1 MIAEYYQNHRE
12 DYTYTEDGYLSTVS
26 IGEDSY
32 DTTSHTVVPMGSPV
46 QRVRNER
53 DALGRVVNYTEY
65 AADGT
70 TVTYSRALTYNS
82 RSEITDE
89 TVLSRGATSVI
100 HNDYKA
106 ESTANPGQYTGAYQ
120 GGVVTRSTTTSA
132 GVTAETKTSYV
143 WWDGARQGEVVY
155 KPNVSAATTNRSSFA
170 YDTTGRLSA
179 VSIAATGDPRQLRY
193 QFDGRQLGDIGN
205 DGPGDT
211 DYVTAM
217 AQRNASPNG
226 PFQGGAAYGT
236 PAADFDQSYDAINP
250 TSEGVADSRV
260 TAQDGD
266 TLRSIAAQ
274 VWGDESLWYLI
285 AEANGLGSSDA
296 IAGGMVLVIPAKV
309 ANFHNTSATFRVYD
323 PNKAIGDITPND
335 QAQVKPQARANKG
348 CGGVGKIIAVVIAV
362 VVVAIVLGP
371 ASAAATNFFGGTV
384 AAGATVSTAAAVG
397 GAVVGGAIAGAA
409 GSIASQGFSLAVG
422 IQDKFSWKGVAMAAV
437 AGGVGGGLSQFGGP
451 GIVSSVVRGAAA
463 SVVTQGVA
471 VATGLQDRF
480 DWTGVAVG
488 AVVGGA
494 SSGFSGA
501 LPPGEASAPLSP
513 QRRPR
518 KGRAQKALSDGRAR
532 STASTRKSMNARTRL
547 GRRPPW
553 PT

>member
-1 MIAEYYQNHRE
+1 VIAEYYQNHRE

-179 VSIAATGDPRQLRY
+179 VSIADGRSRTVTYVTNAEGHVLSRQEADYIAATGDPRQLRY

-250 TSEGVADSRV
+250 TSEGVADSRI

-274 VWGDESLWYLI
+274 MWGDESLWYLI

-309 ANFHNTSATFRVYD
+309 ANFHNTSATFRLYD

-471 VATGLQDRF
+471 WPRACRTVSTGP
-480 DWTGVAVG
+480 V
-488 AVVGGA
+488 
-494 SSGFSGA
+494 
-501 LPPGEASAPLSP
+501 
-513 QRRPR
+513 
-518 KGRAQKALSDGRAR
+518 
-532 STASTRKSMNARTRL
+532 
-547 GRRPPW
+547 
-553 PT
+553 